1 MEDELYTPRKFDL
14 QVKSLLLLTEGHQ
27 TCTGYGACTEGATW
41 GLSGKIHPMEE
52 ELYMPR

>member
-41 GLSGKIHPMEE
+41 GLSGKIPPMEE